1 MINPPLSMRFT
12 MNEDILI
19 VGLIVA
25 LAVGYLI
32 YHYVRKIH
40 RLSQKNVGACGHRC
54 DCCPFAKMGGGCGK
68 KG

>member
-1 MINPPLSMRFT
+1 

-32 YHYVRKIH
+32 YHYVRKI
-40 RLSQKNVGACGHRC
+40 RLLSQKNVGACGHR
-54 DCCPFAKMGGGCGK
+54 
-68 KG
+68 